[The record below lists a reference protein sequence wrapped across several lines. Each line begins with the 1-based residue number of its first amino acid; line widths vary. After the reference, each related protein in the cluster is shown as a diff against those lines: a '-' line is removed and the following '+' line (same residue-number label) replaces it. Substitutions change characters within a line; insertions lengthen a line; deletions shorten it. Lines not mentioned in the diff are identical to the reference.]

1 MAIRCEVEA
10 GVAEVVIDNPPVNAL
25 GSRDWREFAELLTG
39 LGRRDDVQCVVIR
52 AEGRG
57 FQAGVDVKELAA
69 DGSKIVDVN
78 RGCYDTFAAIYDCP
92 VPVIS
97 AVHGYCLGGG
107 IGISGASDIVIA
119 SEDASFGLPE
129 IDRGAL
135 GAATHLMRLV
145 GMQKTRRML
154 YTGEPIPA
162 AEVHRLGGVESVV
175 PRAALREE
183 ARALAAKIAA
193 KSPKAVRLAKWS
205 LNGIELLDPKKSYRF
220 EQGFTLELY
229 TSPDSQEARDAFVEK
244 RESSFSKKPGFFS
257 VPRGCQNT
265 VRPPSDTL
273 RPCRTPSPTSPNR
286 SAICTR
292 FFNRSSRAYSPGA

>member
-1 MAIRCEVEA
+1 
-10 GVAEVVIDNPPVNAL
+10 VAFHVNVDERGIAELVIANPPVNAL
-25 GSRDWREFAELLTG
+25 GAAAWAALARSIEE
-39 LGRRDDVQCVVIR
+39 LGRDSAVRVLLIR
-52 AEGRG
+52 ADGRG
-57 FQAGVDVKELAA
+57 FQAGVDVKELAK
-69 DGSKIVDVN
+69 DGSLITVVN

-107 IGISGASDIVIA
+107 IGIAGSSDLVIA

-154 YTGEPIPA
+154 YTGETIDA
-162 AEVHRLGGVESVV
+162 REAWRLGGVEAVV
-175 PRAALREE
+175 PRERLREAALEL
-183 ARALAAKIAA
+183 ARKIAS
-193 KSPKAVRLAKWS
+193 KSPRAVRLAKWS

-244 RESSFSKKPGFFS
+244 R
-257 VPRGCQNT
+257 
-265 VRPPSDTL
+265 D
-273 RPCRTPSPTSPNR
+273 
-286 SAICTR
+286 AR
-292 FFNRSSRAYSPGA
+292 FGEKSEG

>member
-1 MAIRCEVEA
+1 MSIEDSQE
-10 GVAEVVIDNPPVNAL
+10 GGLAEVVLNHPPVNAL
-25 GSRDWREFAELLTG
+25 DAAGWARLAETMQA
-39 LGRRDDVQCVVIR
+39 LGRDPGVRVVVIA

-57 FQAGVDVKELAA
+57 FCAGVDIKELAA
-69 DGSKIVDVN
+69 DGRKIVDVN
-78 RGCYDTFAAIYDCP
+78 RGCYDAFAAIYDCP

-97 AVHGYCLGGG
+97 AVHGFCLGGG
-107 IGISGASDIVIA
+107 IGIAGASDLVIA
-119 SEDASFGLPE
+119 SDDASFGLPE

-154 YTGEPIPA
+154 YTGEPISA
-162 AEVHRLGGVESVV
+162 AEAHRLGGVESVV
-175 PRAALREE
+175 PREALRAE

-205 LNGIELLDPKKSYRF
+205 LNGIELLDIKKSYRF

-244 RESSFSKKPGFFS
+244 RAAKFEPGG
-257 VPRGCQNT
+257 R
-265 VRPPSDTL
+265 
-273 RPCRTPSPTSPNR
+273 
-286 SAICTR
+286 
-292 FFNRSSRAYSPGA
+292 

>member
-1 MAIRCEVEA
+1 MAIRTEVSS

-25 GSRDWREFAELLTG
+25 GSADWRVFADTLVA
-39 LGRRDDVQCVVIR
+39 LGKRDDVRCVVIR

-57 FQAGVDVKELAA
+57 FQAGVDIKELAE

-107 IGISGASDIVIA
+107 IGISGSSDIVIA
-119 SEDASFGLPE
+119 ADDATFGLPE

-154 YTGEPIPA
+154 YTGESIDA
-162 AEVHRLGGVESVV
+162 QEAYRLGALESVV
-175 PRAALREE
+175 PRAELRD
-183 ARALAAKIAA
+183 AALALAHQIAS
-193 KSPKAVRLAKWS
+193 KSPRAMKLAKWS

-229 TSPDSQEARDAFVEK
+229 QSPDSQESRDAFVEK
-244 RESSFSKKPGFFS
+244 RDSDFRRKK
-257 VPRGCQNT
+257 
-265 VRPPSDTL
+265 D
-273 RPCRTPSPTSPNR
+273 
-286 SAICTR
+286 
-292 FFNRSSRAYSPGA
+292 